1 MPPLLS
7 IRDLSI
13 SFSTETGLIAGTDKV
28 SLDVQRGEIVALVG
42 ESGSGKSITSLSILR
57 LLPSPPAQYVSGE
70 ILFTGREGPT
80 VDMLR
85 LDAEALRALRG
96 AEMAMIFQEP
106 MTSLNPVFTC
116 GNQVAE
122 AIRAHRKV
130 SAAEARAETVAL
142 FRRVRLPDPEG
153 MYDRWPHQLSGGQKQ
168 RVMIAM
174 AMSSRPSLLICD
186 EPTTAL
192 DVTVQKTI
200 LELIRELQV
209 TEDMGVIF
217 ITHDLGVV
225 AEIAHRAVVLYKGKV
240 VEQGPV
246 RELFRHPQHP
256 YTRGLLNCRPALHVK
271 GERLP
276 VVSDYLEGREPA
288 AGVRETGAAGMGGPE
303 VKAREAGARDAGA
316 AGMRA
321 REVAAAP
328 EAAGAAAR
336 EVLVRVEDLRV
347 WYPAKKTFLGKVL
360 QYTKA
365 VDGVSFDVYAGE
377 TLGLVGESGC
387 GKTTL
392 GRALL
397 RLAEPTGG
405 RIFFEG
411 RALDTLSAAE
421 GKRLRS
427 RMQLIFQDP
436 YSSLNPRLTIG
447 AAIAEAMK
455 VHGLGASE
463 KDRRR
468 RVIGLLEKVS
478 LPAAY
483 YDRRPHEF
491 SGGQRQRIVIARA
504 LALRPGFIVADESV
518 SALDVSVQAQVL
530 NLLNDLKKEF
540 GFTVVFI
547 SHDLSVIRYI
557 SDRILVMNKGRIEE
571 AGDAETVYRHPQSE
585 YTKKLIAAIPKL
597 EDSAS

>member
-1 MPPLLS
+1 MSALLS
-7 IRDLSI
+7 IQHLGIGFVTPDGVMPGVDDLS
-13 SFSTETGLIAGTDKV
+13 FEV
-28 SLDVQRGEIVALVG
+28 RRGEIVALVG
-42 ESGSGKSITSLSILR
+42 ESGSGKSITSLSILG
-57 LLPSPPAQYVSGE
+57 LLPSPPARYLSGE
-70 ILFTGREGPT
+70 ILFTGRDGRT
-80 VDMLR
+80 VDLLR
-85 LDAEALRALRG
+85 QEPAALRAIRG
-96 AEMAMIFQEP
+96 AEAAMIFQEP

-116 GNQVAE
+116 GDQVAE
-122 AIRAHRKV
+122 AIRVHRKL
-130 SAAEARAETVAL
+130 SAAEAKEQAIAL
-142 FRRVRLPDPEG
+142 FERVRLPDPAG
-153 MYDRWPHQLSGGQKQ
+153 MYHRWPHQLSGGQKQ

-200 LELIRELQV
+200 LELIRQLQE

-225 AEIAHRAVVLYKGKV
+225 AEIADRAVVLYKGKI

-246 RELFRHPQHP
+246 GELFGAPRHP
-256 YTRGLLNCRPALHVK
+256 YTKGLLNCRPALHVK

-288 AGVRETGAAGMGGPE
+288 AALVAAGRVSAGGVTETGTAADSG
-303 VKAREAGARDAGA
+303 
-316 AGMRA
+316 
-321 REVAAAP
+321 
-328 EAAGAAAR
+328 
-336 EVLVRVEDLRV
+336 EVLVKVEDLRV

-360 QYTKA
+360 RYNKA
-365 VDGVSFDVYAGE
+365 VDGVSFEVYKGE

-397 RLAEPTGG
+397 RLVEPTGG

-411 RALDTLSAAE
+411 RSLSGLSAAE
-421 GKRLRS
+421 LKGLRS

-455 VHGLGASE
+455 VHGIGAT
-463 KDRRR
+463 DRERR
-468 RVIGLLEKVS
+468 KLVIELLEKVS
-478 LPAAY
+478 LTAGH
-483 YDRRPHEF
+483 YDRWPHEF

-504 LALRPGFIVADESV
+504 LALKPAFIVADESV

-530 NLLNDLKKEF
+530 NLLNDLKQEF

-557 SDRILVMNKGRIEE
+557 SDRIVVMNKGRIEE
-571 AGDAETVYRHPQSE
+571 LGAAEDVYLRPKTD
-585 YTKKLIAAIPKL
+585 YTRKLIDAIPNL
-597 EDSAS
+597 HQAG

>member
-288 AGVRETGAAGMGGPE
+288 
-303 VKAREAGARDAGA
+303 VKPPNPPFRTAISSSASTSSSSS
-316 AGMRA
+316 
-321 REVAAAP
+321 AAP
-328 EAAGAAAR
+328 FPPDPR

-347 WYPAKKTFLGKVL
+347 WYPARKTFLGKVL

-411 RALDTLSAAE
+411 KALDTLSAAE